1 MSAISIPKVQRALV
15 MQGGGSLGAYE
26 LGVFKALYKM
36 LPHRDNEKFQGQT
49 DNDNTPL
56 LFDVLAGTSIGAI
69 NAAILAN
76 HVVKNKSWKGSWEI
90 LNDFWNDVSTVSTV
104 EFDPTF
110 SYRWNYYR
118 YFNPDISTPEAA
130 RRYYSAKEFLASGTR
145 NVFTTPKVISD
156 SKFFDYLNSWYV
168 YDNTP
173 LRKLLEDK
181 YLDRFPL
188 KTTNKEQQP
197 RLMLVSVDVQ
207 EAATVT
213 FDSYSLKSEYGKY
226 DEQSKTYEHT
236 IDYPA
241 GLTVDHVLASAS
253 VPISY
258 DYTAI
263 SDTHNTRRRFW
274 DGILLSNTPLRELLG
289 QHKTFWEEE
298 ISEHDL
304 LEGMWKSSNENPQKD
319 TINDTKKVPD
329 LEVFIVNLWPSKEQ
343 KIPYDYDGQIDRKN
357 DILYHDKTEYDQKVA
372 LLVTDYIDLVK
383 QIRNIALNHIDG
395 NKENAFQ
402 EDLKKFLGNY
412 AKSKFRTGE
421 NRKYVDLLK
430 GRFDVNNVV
439 RIERQDDPHTISNK
453 WADFSSGTIKKMIA
467 DGYQQSLDQLKT
479 ITV

>member
-1 MSAISIPKVQRALV
+1 MSDISIPKVQRALV

-36 LPHRDNEKFQGQT
+36 LPHRDNESFQGQT
-49 DNDNTPL
+49 DNNDTPL

-76 HVVKNKSWKGSWEI
+76 YVVKNKSWKGSWEI
-90 LNDFWNDVSTVSTV
+90 LKDFWNDVSTVSAV
-104 EFDPTF
+104 ELDPTF
-110 SYRWNYYR
+110 SYRWNYYK
-118 YFNPDISTPEAA
+118 YFNPSIATPEAA
-130 RRYYSAKEFLASGTR
+130 RRYYSAKEFLAFGAR
-145 NVFTTPKVISD
+145 NVFTTPKVTSI
-156 SKFFDYLNSWYV
+156 SKFFDYLNSWYF

-188 KTTNKEQQP
+188 KTTYKEQQP
-197 RLMLVSVDVQ
+197 RLLLVSVDVQ

-213 FDSYSLKSEYGKY
+213 FDSHSSKSEYGKY

-253 VPISY
+253 VPIFY

-263 SDTHNTRRRFW
+263 SDTNTTRRFW

-289 QHKTFWEEE
+289 QHKTFWEKE

-304 LEGMWKSSNENPQKD
+304 LEGMWKSSIENPQND
-319 TINDTKKVPD
+319 RINNAKKVPD

-343 KIPYDYDGQIDRKN
+343 MIPYDYDGQTDRKN

-372 LLVTDYIDLVK
+372 LLVTDYIDLAK
-383 QIRNIALNHIDG
+383 QIRNIALDHIDG
-395 NKENAFQ
+395 NKENPFQ
-402 EDLKKFLGNY
+402 DDLKKFLEKN

-421 NRKYVDLLK
+421 HRKYVDLLK

-439 RIERQDDPHTISNK
+439 RIERLDDPHTISNK
-453 WADFSSGTIKKMIA
+453 WSDFSSGTINKMIA
-467 DGYQQSLDQLKT
+467 DGYQQALDQLKR
-479 ITV
+479 I